1 MIFFVCYC
9 YNRHTLTTILPWYV
23 GTCQERILDEVT
35 FHTLISSL
43 AAWHEE
49 FAHADFCDL
58 VFDQFLLLLV
68 SNLSVLRH
76 TLRLL
81 WYVLPKMDPQKVVHI
96 LTITQPSSEVGS
108 TAQLHVTIE
117 TLKGKYHTNDV
128 ISKPKNVCLSTETK
142 RNCLVLLEIITPV
155 Q

>member
-1 MIFFVCYC
+1 M
-9 YNRHTLTTILPWYV
+9 TILPWYV

-35 FHTLISSL
+35 LHTLISSL
-43 AAWHEE
+43 AAWYEE
-49 FAHADFCDL
+49 FSHADFCDL

-108 TAQLHVTIE
+108 TAQLTRE
-117 TLKGKYHTNDV
+117 T
-128 ISKPKNVCLSTETK
+128 
-142 RNCLVLLEIITPV
+142 
-155 Q
+155 

>member
-1 MIFFVCYC
+1 MVKMRRSTGSALMYLIEVEACQRIFLCCC
-9 YNRHTLTTILPWYV
+9 YNRHTLMTILPWYV
-23 GTCQERILDEVT
+23 GTCQERVLDEVT
-35 FHTLISSL
+35 LHTLISSL

-49 FAHADFCDL
+49 FTHADFCDL

-108 TAQLHVTIE
+108 TAQLTIE
-117 TLKGKYHTNDV
+117 TSS
-128 ISKPKNVCLSTETK
+128 SKDDDATQNLG
-142 RNCLVLLEIITPV
+142 
-155 Q
+155 